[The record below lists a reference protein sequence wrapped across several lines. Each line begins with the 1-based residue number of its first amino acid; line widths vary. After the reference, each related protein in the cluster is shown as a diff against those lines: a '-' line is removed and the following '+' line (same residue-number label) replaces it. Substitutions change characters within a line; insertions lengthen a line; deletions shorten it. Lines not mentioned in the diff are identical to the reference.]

1 MGIVMKR
8 RDNAQIVKYVF
19 GNVIEIIMNQK
30 SVDLAME
37 WLKDTLQKITNGEMD
52 DSMFIITKSLSGYYK
67 NPEGI
72 AHKVLADR
80 MAERNPGNKPKP
92 NDRIPYM
99 YRVVDDSP
107 IITGHKMISKKVEN
121 GKFKNGKIKY
131 KTIKVK
137 GPPKLKKRNI
147 LQGDRIEHPD
157 FMKENNI
164 PIDYA
169 FYISNQIM
177 NPVKQVL
184 DLEKDENTTQEL
196 FNPFI

>member
-8 RDNAQIVKYVF
+8 RDNAPIVKYVF

-30 SVDLAME
+30 NIDLSIE
-37 WLKDTLQKITNGEMD
+37 WLRKTLQKIKDGKMNQ
-52 DSMFIITKSLSGYYK
+52 SMFVVSKSLRGFYK

-92 NDRIPYM
+92 NDRIPYA
-99 YRVVDDSP
+99 YFKLPDDQLYDYENRYKSGKRKGQP
-107 IITGHKMISKKVEN
+107 REKK
-121 GKFKNGKIKY
+121 
-131 KTIKVK
+131 
-137 GPPKLKKRNI
+137 I
-147 LQGDRIEHPD
+147 LQGDRIEHPEYITQ
-157 FMKENNI
+157 KNLK
-164 PIDYA
+164 IDYS

-184 DLEKDENTTQEL
+184 DLEKCEQETTL
-196 FNPFI
+196 FFNQFIK